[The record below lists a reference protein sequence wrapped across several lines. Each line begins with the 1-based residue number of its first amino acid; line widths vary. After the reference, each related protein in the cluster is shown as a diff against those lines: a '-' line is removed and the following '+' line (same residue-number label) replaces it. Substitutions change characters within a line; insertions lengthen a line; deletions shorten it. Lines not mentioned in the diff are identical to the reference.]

1 MCSKCQNFI
10 KTHCLTCSL
19 LPFRAECL
27 SSRPQNMEAGIKTL
41 SQEELSW
48 RQAMRDPSFRRKLFV
63 SVFGC
68 IICLGILPHFFQ
80 IIQKRK
86 GVVLNDFVLDMLRP
100 MDVSI
105 PVFTII
111 WGMAILMLIRCVQNP
126 RFMVLAFLSF
136 SLFLCSRFITIS
148 LVPLETPPNLI
159 PLVDPL
165 SNSFYGDSF
174 ITKDLFYSG
183 HTASQF
189 LFGFCLYKRNDKR
202 IAFAC
207 GVIMGIL
214 VLIQHVHYTID
225 VLAAP
230 IFAYL
235 CYFVA
240 KKLVSD

>member
-1 MCSKCQNFI
+1 M
-10 KTHCLTCSL
+10 H
-19 LPFRAECL
+19 
-27 SSRPQNMEAGIKTL
+27 
-41 SQEELSW
+41 
-48 RQAMRDPSFRRKLFV
+48 
-63 SVFGC
+63 
-68 IICLGILPHFFQ
+68 
-80 IIQKRK
+80 
-86 GVVLNDFVLDMLRP
+86 DFVLDTIP
-100 MDVSI
+100 ASDVSI

-111 WGMAILMLIRCVQNP
+111 WGMAILMIIRCIQNP
-126 RFMVLAFLSF
+126 RFMVLAFMSF
-136 SLFLCSRFITIS
+136 CLFLCSRFITIS
-148 LVPLETPPNLI
+148 LVPLDAPPHLI

-165 SNSFYGDSF
+165 SNSFYGKDF

-189 LFGFCLYKRNDKR
+189 LFGFCLYKRNDKL

-207 GVIMGIL
+207 GTIMGVL